1 MGIYIPK
8 YKKAWY
14 CSIIG
19 EIRARVVINSRKC
32 WSWCSKM
39 NKKNSFLWLYEI
51 RAPVRTERL
60 YLLRVKNVIFREL
73 LLRVLCGKVIKSWC
87 NLDVFILRILVII
100 LAHNGQEIGFLV
112 SHFSFL
118 GHYWGHWEYYFFIN
132 PICTNVLLD

>member
-1 MGIYIPK
+1 MRL
-8 YKKAWY
+8 
-14 CSIIG
+14 S
-19 EIRARVVINSRKC
+19 
-32 WSWCSKM
+32 
-39 NKKNSFLWLYEI
+39 
-51 RAPVRTERL
+51 APVRTERL

-118 GHYWGHWEYYFFIN
+118 GHYWGH
-132 PICTNVLLD
+132 